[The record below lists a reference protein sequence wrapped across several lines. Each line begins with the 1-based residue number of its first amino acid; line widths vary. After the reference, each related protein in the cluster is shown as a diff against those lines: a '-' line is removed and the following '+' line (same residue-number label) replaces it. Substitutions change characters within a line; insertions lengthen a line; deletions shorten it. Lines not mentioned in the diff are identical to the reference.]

1 MKRLVVGLAACLMV
15 AAPAAAKLQ
24 ATLDPAGLTLTD
36 VSGSADDIGL
46 SVNKVG
52 LFVTVADASNSL
64 DPPCPLVSKKFHGFQ
79 CQPAPAL
86 ITIATGAGNDR
97 VDASRVK
104 TPLRA
109 DLGAGSDV
117 LVAGGGSDS
126 VAPTADGVRDVV
138 VCGAGRDTVEGLAD
152 PNDDIAA
159 DCETAQR
166 SFAARRLPKSV
177 TVVAPS
183 TVTLAIG
190 RANVPLSFTATLAT
204 APPKGSHAKGR
215 VLARASRPVATGAI
229 KLRFKLP
236 KLNKGFLSRRP
247 EIRVQ
252 ADVTAIAADG
262 RRYPL
267 SLHSQAPGSHPQLRT
282 LFDNQVRLVI
292 PAKLRHPR

>member
-36 VSGSADDIGL
+36 VSGSADDIGF

-86 ITIATGAGNDR
+86 ITIAAGAGNDR

-215 VLARASRPVATGAI
+215 VLARASRPVGTGAI